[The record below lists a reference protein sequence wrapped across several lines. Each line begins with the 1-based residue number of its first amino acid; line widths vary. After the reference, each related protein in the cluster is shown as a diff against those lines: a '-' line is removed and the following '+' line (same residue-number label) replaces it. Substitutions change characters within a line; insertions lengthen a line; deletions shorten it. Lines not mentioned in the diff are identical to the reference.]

1 MFENLMPRL
10 IDCPAMV
17 ILAQPMTHGQ
27 RKMPRKL
34 PLFVE
39 CWRDRHKKVRVYFRK
54 GKGPRIPLPD
64 NIGSDDFNA
73 AYQAALAGQI
83 AAKRERRVQDKP
95 GTIAALIRS
104 YLRSADYVHLRD
116 TTKIGY
122 SSRIEML
129 RIRHGHRTVS
139 GMTRAGIVTH
149 IMQPY
154 ADRPGAAL
162 AMLKMLRVLIR
173 HAIEIGWLTHDP
185 SLGIKRPKTQ
195 EIRSWTE
202 DEIATFENRWPIGAK
217 QRLAFAL
224 QLYTGQRRSDVHRMT
239 WADVNGNSIRVV
251 QQKTGRKLAIPLH
264 QDLLTVLATTERKQ
278 VTIINTEYGKPFTV
292 DGFSQWMRDAIAA
305 AGLPLECQP
314 HGLRKAAGRRLA
326 EAGCTP
332 HEIMAVLGHK
342 TLAEAERYTRDVDQ
356 LRLAGAA
363 ITKLEG
369 RKKNRVAQT
378 ASSEFGKISNKK
390 GRTK

>member
-1 MFENLMPRL
+1 
-10 IDCPAMV
+10 
-17 ILAQPMTHGQ
+17 
-27 RKMPRKL
+27 MPRKI

-39 CWRDRHKKVRVYFRK
+39 RWRDRHKKMRVYFRK

-64 NIGSDDFNA
+64 HIGSDDLNA

-83 AAKRERRVQDKP
+83 AAKRERRKQDKP

-104 YLRSADYVHLRD
+104 YLRSADYVNLRT

-122 SSRIEML
+122 SSRIEKL
-129 RIRHGHRTVS
+129 RTKHGHRTVS
-139 GMTRAGIVTH
+139 GMTRAGIVTYM
-149 IMQPY
+149 MQPY
-154 ADRPGAAL
+154 ADRPGSAL

-173 HAIEIGWLTHDP
+173 HAIEIGLLNHDP

-202 DEIATFENRWPIGAK
+202 DEIATFENRWPIGTK

-239 WADVNGNSIRVV
+239 WEDVNGNTIRVV

-264 QDLLTVLATTERKQ
+264 KDLLTVLATTERKH

-292 DGFSQWMRDAIAA
+292 DGFSQWMRDAITA

-378 ASSEFGKISNKK
+378 ASSEFGKTSNKG